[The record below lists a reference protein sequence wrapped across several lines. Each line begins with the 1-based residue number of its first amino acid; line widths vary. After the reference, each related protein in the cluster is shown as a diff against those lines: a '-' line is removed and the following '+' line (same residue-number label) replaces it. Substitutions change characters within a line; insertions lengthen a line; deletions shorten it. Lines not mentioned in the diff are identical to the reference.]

1 MTQGEEISDQYDL
14 LKQQLATANASI
26 QAAEAH
32 GFICGV
38 IATDQ
43 KIPGAW
49 FEEVF
54 DQSEEGD
61 LLVSDCKN
69 SLKQLYSET
78 LEEIEGAG
86 LGMRL
91 LLPSDV
97 KPMNER
103 ALAISQW
110 CQGFLYGV
118 GLTGKK
124 TQPISAEAQEALED
138 MTEFT
143 RIDVDALEDGA
154 DSDDEDALTEVTEF
168 LWVAAMLV
176 RESYLDSGH
185 QNPTDNAH
193 EYH

>member
-43 KIPGAW
+43 KIPGEW
-49 FEEVF
+49 FDEVF

-61 LLVSDCKN
+61 LLVSDCKS
-69 SLKQLYSET
+69 SLKQLYTET

-86 LGMRL
+86 VGMRL

-124 TQPISAEAQEALED
+124 AQSISTEAQEALED

-143 RIDVDALEDGA
+143 RIDVDALEDEA

-176 RESYLDSGH
+176 RDSYLDDAQLNS
-185 QNPTDNAH
+185 TDNSN